1 MSYADADHVAALSD
15 IIAFE
20 GKLIEIDGRKMKA
33 LIERDATS
41 REASEFGIDNREET
55 LTATIVNTGT
65 IPSFSA
71 PVVYRG
77 MNYRITGIEP
87 EGERILTL
95 SLTND

>member
-1 MSYADADHVAALSD
+1 V
-15 IIAFE
+15 
-20 GKLIEIDGRKMKA
+20 
-33 LIERDATS
+33 IERA
-41 REASEFGIDNREET
+41 RAVGGVC
-55 LTATIVNTGT
+55 VNTGT